1 MHSQLLLLRAMRMPN
16 GCLGSAKQ
24 SWFRSKVNGI
34 GLFLLEMSLLNQ
46 RK

>member
-1 MHSQLLLLRAMRMPN
+1 MWSQLVLLRALSMSN

-24 SWFRSKVNGI
+24 SWFRSKLNGI
-34 GLFLLEMSLLNQ
+34 GSFLLEMSLLNQ